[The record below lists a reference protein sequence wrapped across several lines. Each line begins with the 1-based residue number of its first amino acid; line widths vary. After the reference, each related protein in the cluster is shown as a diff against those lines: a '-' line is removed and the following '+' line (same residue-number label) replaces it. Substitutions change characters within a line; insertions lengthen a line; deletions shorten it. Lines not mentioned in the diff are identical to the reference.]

1 MAKKHSISIN
11 ITKKG
16 LEDAELL
23 RNIDKVGAEITFK
36 EILKN
41 HKESVYF
48 LILKMVSS
56 PEDAEDLTLEVFAK
70 AYNNLDKY
78 NPDFAFSTWLYR
90 MASNHCIDFLRKKRL
105 PTQQIDEQVNDG
117 ESETSFAIVVKDD
130 ANTPEEEMIAQQ
142 KSELVRKAIS
152 KLPPK
157 YREIIELRFYEELS
171 YEEIADRLKVPV
183 GTIKANINR
192 AKTMFE
198 KIVVVFKQTYM
209 DEMM

>member
-1 MAKKHSISIN
+1 MAKKHSIPIS

-23 RNIDKVGAEITFK
+23 RNMSKVGSEITFR

-41 HKESVYF
+41 HKESVYYV
-48 LILKMVSS
+48 ILKMVST

-105 PTQQIDEQVNDG
+105 PTQQIDEASDG
-117 ESETSFAIVVKDD
+117 GENETYTIVIKDD
-130 ANTPEEEMIAQQ
+130 SNTPEEEMIQQQ
-142 KSELVRKAIS
+142 KSELVRNAVS

-157 YREIIELRFYEELS
+157 YREMIELRYYEELS
-171 YEEIADRLKVPV
+171 YEEIAERLNAPV
-183 GTIKANINR
+183 GTVKAQLSR
-192 AKTMFE
+192 AKSMFE
-198 KIVVVFKQTYM
+198 KIVAVFKDTYM
-209 DEMM
+209 DDMI

>member
-1 MAKKHSISIN
+1 MAKKHSISIS
-11 ITKKG
+11 ITQKG

-23 RNIDKVGAEITFK
+23 KNMNKVGSEHTFK

-41 HKESVYF
+41 HKESVYY

-78 NPDFAFSTWLYR
+78 NPEFAFSTWLYR

-105 PTQQIDEQVNDG
+105 PTQQIDEQTEGPEG
-117 ESETSFAIVVKDD
+117 ETFSVVIKDES
-130 ANTPEEEMIAQQ
+130 NTPEEEMIQQQ
-142 KSELVRKAIS
+142 KSELVKKAIS

-157 YREIIELRFYEELS
+157 YREMIELRYFEELS
-171 YEEIADRLKVPV
+171 YDEIAERINAPV
-183 GTIKANINR
+183 GTVKAQINR
-192 AKTMFE
+192 AKIMFE
-198 KIVVVFKQTYM
+198 KVVSVFKETYM
-209 DEMM
+209 EDMI